1 MRIMVTQLAAG
12 ARVWRLLWMAVGLGG
27 VAVVVFLL
35 ARPQTRTASPAALE
49 RNESDAVHPAVDVE
63 PDGRIRVTPDS
74 PLQKHLSSERLET
87 QLVRFPAITVSGSI
101 LARIQPGTEPFEDR
115 WQFSNADLATSY
127 SDWLRTKGELEFARS
142 QLTKTQELSKAQAG
156 YLEANLKRL
165 EPLWK
170 SGNVPERDYKAA
182 QADLLKAQLQGEK
195 DVFTAEST
203 LRVAQKT
210 LKALERDLSQ
220 DGIEPIV
227 FSRAVE
233 HMVLVVA
240 NVPETKISQVREG
253 QGCLARFY
261 AYPDRTFDAHVEMLS
276 TLLTHER
283 RTLRVLFEL
292 SDPEGVLRPGMFA
305 EVGLGTDK
313 REAVLIP
320 SDGLL
325 HVDLE
330 DYAIMQVDTDEWRP
344 VVVRVGEEFHGSFEV
359 LQGLTS
365 GNTVITRGTVLLKP
379 SVVQVL
385 RERKVAP

>member
-1 MRIMVTQLAAG
+1 MVTQLAAG
-12 ARVWRLLWMAVGLGG
+12 ARAWRILWMVVGLGG
-27 VAVVVFLL
+27 VAFVVVMLV
-35 ARPQTRTASPAALE
+35 RPPTRAASPAVKPGEDRPRVAPVV
-49 RNESDAVHPAVDVE
+49 RVE
-63 PDGRIRVTPDS
+63 PDGLVRISTDS
-74 PLQKHLSSERLET
+74 PLQQHLSRERLET
-87 QLVRFPAITVSGSI
+87 QLVRFPALTVSGSI
-101 LARIQPGTEPFEDR
+101 LARIQPGTEPIEDR

-127 SDWLRTKGELEFARS
+127 ADWLRTKGEVEFARS
-142 QLTKTQELSKAQAG
+142 QLTKTQQLSRAQTE

-195 DVFTAEST
+195 DLFAAEST
-203 LRVAQKT
+203 LRVAQKN

-261 AYPDRTFDAHVEMLS
+261 AYPDRTFDAHVEVLN

-292 SDPEGVLRPGMFA
+292 SDPGGVLRPGMFA
-305 EVGLGTDK
+305 EVGVGTDE
-313 REAVLIP
+313 REAILIP
-320 SDGLL
+320 SDALL
-325 HVDLE
+325 HVELE
-330 DYAIMQVDTDEWRP
+330 DYAVMQVDDDAWRP
-344 VVVRVGEEFHGSFEV
+344 VAVRVGEEYQGSFEV

-365 GNTVITRGTVLLKP
+365 GNTVISRGTILLKP

-385 RERKVAP
+385 RERRKAAR

>member
-1 MRIMVTQLAAG
+1 METQLPAG
-12 ARVWRLLWMAVGLGG
+12 ARAWRLLWMAVGLGG
-27 VAVVVFLL
+27 IAVVVFFLL
-35 ARPQTRTASPAALE
+35 RPQTRTASPATAQRE
-49 RNESDAVHPAVDVE
+49 EADAVAPAVRVNA
-63 PDGRIRVTPDS
+63 DGRIRVAADS
-74 PLQKHLSSERLET
+74 PLQKHLSSERLDT
-87 QLVRFPAITVSGSI
+87 KSVRFPAITVSGSI
-101 LARIQPGTEPFEDR
+101 LARIQPGTEPIEDR

-127 SDWLRTKGELEFARS
+127 SDWLRTKGELEFTRS
-142 QLTKTQELSKAQAG
+142 QLTKTQELSKAQTG

-195 DVFTAEST
+195 DVFAAEST

-305 EVGLGTDK
+305 EVGLGTDE
-313 REAVLIP
+313 REAILIP

-330 DYAIMQVDTDEWRP
+330 DYAIVQVDADEWRP
-344 VVVRVGEEFHGSFEV
+344 VVVRVGDEYQGSFEV
-359 LQGLTS
+359 LQGLS
-365 GNTVITRGTVLLKP
+365 PGDTVIKKGTILLKP

-385 RERKVAP
+385 RERRKAGP